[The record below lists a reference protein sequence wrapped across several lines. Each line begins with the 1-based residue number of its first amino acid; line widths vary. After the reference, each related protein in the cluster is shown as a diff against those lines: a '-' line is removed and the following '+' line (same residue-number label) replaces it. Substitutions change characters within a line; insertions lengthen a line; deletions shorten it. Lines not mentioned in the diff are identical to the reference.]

1 MPHAA
6 PGGVQRRVLPEAGF
20 VGEKQ
25 GPDQGLGFVFRFG

>member
-20 VGEKQ
+20 VGKDQ
-25 GPDQGLGFVFRFG
+25 GPVQDLGFFFKLG